1 MVQDILPAILP
12 SVVAD
17 LRDWTVALRL
27 NAARCLQ
34 SIFVLAGAAPSAHLP
49 HLLSPLCSAAG
60 DEEEQVA
67 HYVVQAAQ
75 VSDSDYR
82 PPGLVFS
89 CGLSK
94 DADLLK
100 RAFAFHF
107 GDACQC

>member
-17 LRDWTVALRL
+17 LREWTLALRL

-34 SIFVLAGAAPSAHLP
+34 SIFVLAGVAPSAHLP
-49 HLLSPLCSAAG
+49 HLLNSLCSAAG

-75 VSDSDYR
+75 VSKSDQR
-82 PPGLVFS
+82 TCELVFS
-89 CGLSK
+89 
-94 DADLLK
+94 
-100 RAFAFHF
+100 
-107 GDACQC
+107 

>member
-1 MVQDILPAILP
+1 MVQDVLPAILP
-12 SVVAD
+12 SVVAE
-17 LRDWTVALRL
+17 LREWTVALRL

-75 VSDSDYR
+75 VSDSDQR
-82 PPGLVFS
+82 TCELFFQ
-89 CGLSK
+89 LNFQ
-94 DADLLK
+94 
-100 RAFAFHF
+100 RRR
-107 GDACQC
+107 

>member
-1 MVQDILPAILP
+1 MNAQAQPAATTQHMVQDILPAILP

-17 LRDWTVALRL
+17 LREWTLALRL

-49 HLLSPLCSAAG
+49 HLLNPLCSAAG

-75 VSDSDYR
+75 VSDSDQR
-82 PPGLVFS
+82 TCELVFS
-89 CGLSK
+89 
-94 DADLLK
+94 
-100 RAFAFHF
+100 
-107 GDACQC
+107 

>member
-17 LRDWTVALRL
+17 LREWTVALRL

-49 HLLSPLCSAAG
+49 HLLNPLCSAAG

-67 HYVVQAAQ
+67 HCVVQAAQ
-75 VSDSDYR
+75 VSSSDHST
-82 PPGLVFS
+82 PELAVS
-89 CGLSK
+89 
-94 DADLLK
+94 
-100 RAFAFHF
+100 
-107 GDACQC
+107 